1 MKTKRANDTKQAILD
16 AAVKLV
22 EEKGYAE
29 TSILDICKECGI
41 TKPTFYYYYKSKEDI
56 FEDFDFHYLQ
66 MPGYSATPQILRAEN
81 AWQQLWI
88 MSKNAVDQ
96 FTLVYGKPVLL
107 AAMAA
112 GICKGKNPF
121 MSVPDDVMD
130 TIVPFVERAQREGI
144 IRSRKGARELME
156 RSNLVFV
163 GTIYMWVTN
172 ELKGDIY
179 QEIYDSMRII
189 LDIDPKYDF
198 SIEMYK

>member
-56 FEDFDFHYLQ
+56 FENFDFHYL
-66 MPGYSATPQILRAEN
+66 PLSGYSATPQILRAEN

-130 TIVPFVERAQREGI
+130 TILPFVERAQREGI

-198 SIEMYK
+198 PIEMYK